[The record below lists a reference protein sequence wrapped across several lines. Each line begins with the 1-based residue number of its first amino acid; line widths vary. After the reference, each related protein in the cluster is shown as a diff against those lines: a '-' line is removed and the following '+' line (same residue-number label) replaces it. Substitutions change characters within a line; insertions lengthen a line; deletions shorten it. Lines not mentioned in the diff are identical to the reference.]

1 MPEFRPSKPASE
13 DGLPLMLCQI
23 EALQLFA
30 RTHGRSWKSR
40 LRTEWSN
47 ATADPLLHRLRNTHG
62 PRWLECYRLP
72 TAVPTEKRAVHH
84 R

>member
-1 MPEFRPSKPASE
+1 MPKCRPSKPASE

-62 PRWLECYRLP
+62 PLWLERYRLP
-72 TAVPTEKRAVHH
+72 AAVPIK
-84 R
+84 